1 MSNVLLGEVVMPED
15 FDRKNI
21 KQELEKFFKDRL
33 TGNVTDYI
41 SSSDKEEGVT
51 DGFVGE
57 RDGEQYMV
65 KGDSEKPLH
74 DEYTLREFVV
84 GGMFKRILYDRA
96 PTISL
101 DIKETDAPK
110 LDELEK
116 QIYLR
121 SKFLEGFETIG
132 SIESSSGDLEAEGL
146 EKVVAASMFLGD
158 IDINKGNLGIM
169 PGNPPVVAKIDH
181 GQAFFANNI
190 PANSL
195 LGLTGHLVK
204 TLGYS
209 QHFNFSLDKFS
220 ETVGQMTQISDDEI
234 DKLVGSRIHEL
245 KQAGFDFDEIVENY
259 VGYDE
264 EVDPALSSE
273 QIVENYFR
281 KYIKAQSATFKDLEQ
296 SLEIIKLIGPV
307 DNKWKENDW
316 IHEIQDKDPVL
327 WAAENGKNI
336 DGQDPVN
343 WLVKNGDLS
352 TEKGR
357 QEIVNNILKIYSEG
371 DEKAKQGC
379 RNIIKDIIKANK
391 NKDLVG
397 QLVEKMTDSV
407 FLENL
412 LNEYMEKDAGKEKED
427 IAELYMQI
435 ITYGKD
441 KSQILGQDSDL
452 YYILSDPGT
461 VDLLVNNYAPSSQG
475 GKSNTLENLAPDD
488 LLKSCTPEL
497 LEKVVDLGK
506 KIDEKAGNR
515 GTGLVQWVADIV
527 SSLSNYF
534 SKQIDEM
541 TSKKFNN
548 AIQEING
555 LSRDVEPIKLEKGAE
570 IEIIG
575 KFTEKVARERGGA
588 AQILDRGRGG

>member
-1 MSNVLLGEVVMPED
+1 
-15 FDRKNI
+15 
-21 KQELEKFFKDRL
+21 
-33 TGNVTDYI
+33 
-41 SSSDKEEGVT
+41 
-51 DGFVGE
+51 
-57 RDGEQYMV
+57 
-65 KGDSEKPLH
+65 
-74 DEYTLREFVV
+74 
-84 GGMFKRILYDRA
+84 
-96 PTISL
+96 
-101 DIKETDAPK
+101 
-110 LDELEK
+110 
-116 QIYLR
+116 
-121 SKFLEGFETIG
+121 
-132 SIESSSGDLEAEGL
+132 
-146 EKVVAASMFLGD
+146 MFLGD
-158 IDINKGNLGIM
+158 VDINKGNLGIM

-475 GKSNTLENLAPDD
+475 GKSNTLENLVPDD